1 MRECFIAAAGLG
13 WTAVRRGWLLTA
25 LLGVLLSG
33 CPDDPPPPEPEPGP
47 WSLVAQG
54 RAEALLSIGGR
65 SRSDV
70 WAVGADRGQGPLVLH
85 YDGTQW
91 KQQPMEHRG
100 DLWWVHAFENGPV
113 LMAGG
118 NATILR
124 YENGAFTRM
133 RTPGL
138 ARHTVYGVWGTS
150 PEDAYAVGSV
160 SGQSGFIWH
169 SDGTQWSEVAL
180 PYDELPRTADGDI
193 PGFFKVWGTGGDVYV
208 VGAQG
213 VVLRSRAGGAFTR
226 IPTDT
231 TSRLF
236 TVHGAGGVVTVVGGE
251 SQGEILELDEAAGRF
266 VSRSPDGC
274 PLLQGV
280 SLQADGTGWATGFR
294 GEVFQRRSG
303 GLWQRVAVGLPLD
316 LESLHATWVDPQ
328 GGVWAVGGNVLSGGL
343 NAGTLLHRGPAVAEV
358 PAPVDPGPTPPASC
372 PAAAVDPRPEGSIA
386 RRWNEQILGA
396 IRRDLPRPT
405 VHARN
410 LYHLSAAMWDV
421 WAAYDATAD
430 GVFYREKHSAP
441 DVAAARAE
449 ALSYAAYR
457 VLTHRYTQAIG
468 GATSAACFRAF
479 MEKLGYSPDAMG
491 IDGDSPRALGNRVAQ
506 IIIGAGADDGANEQN
521 DYKDTTG
528 FQFVNAPLV
537 VDTPSITLA
546 QPSVWQ
552 PLNLAVAVTQN
563 GIITASGVQ
572 GYIGAHWGRVTP
584 FALTRPEGGGLY
596 LDPGAPPAFGPELRE
611 HVVEV
616 LRKTSWSG
624 SDEQVDLSPGAFGNN
639 SLGANDGTGHPVNPV
654 TGQPYAPNLVR
665 RGDFARVLAEFWAD
679 GPKSETPPGHWNVLA
694 NTVADSPGFSRR
706 LYGTGEP
713 LDALEWDVK
722 VYLALNGAV
731 HDAAIVAWEVKRVH
745 ATARPITLLR
755 YMGALG
761 QSTDPSGPAY
771 HPDGLPLVPG
781 LIEVVTA
788 ESSAPGQRHAHLARF
803 RGQVVVNTWRGEPGD
818 RVHDVGGTGWM
829 RAVEW
834 MPYQLRTFVTPAFP
848 GFISGHSTFS
858 RASAEVLT
866 TLTGSP
872 YFPGGLGEFVAGRN
886 AYLTFERGPSTDVR
900 LQWATYYDAADQ
912 AGQSRLWGGIH
923 IEPDDLVGRR
933 LGHDVGLAA
942 VERAK
947 TFFDGTAVPDA
958 PQ

>member
-1 MRECFIAAAGLG
+1 MPQHPFTPLEPR
-13 WTAVRRGWLLTA
+13 VRAHGGWLLT
-25 LLGVLLSG
+25 LLFGVLLGG
-33 CPDDPPPPEPEPGP
+33 CPEPVPPEPVP
-47 WSLVAQG
+47 WTSVAQS
-54 RAEALLSIGGR
+54 RPEALLAVSGR
-65 SRSDV
+65 SSSDV
-70 WAVGADRGQGPLVLH
+70 WAVGADRGRGPAVLH
-85 YDGTQW
+85 YDGKAWRELATGQ
-91 KQQPMEHRG
+91 RG
-100 DLWWVHAFENGPV
+100 DLWWVHAFEKGPV
-113 LMAGG
+113 MMAGG
-118 NATILR
+118 NATLLR
-124 YENGAFTRM
+124 YEDGVFTRM

-138 ARHTVYGVWGTS
+138 ARHTVYGVWGPS
-150 PEDAYAVGSV
+150 PEDVYAVGSV

-169 SDGTQWSEVAL
+169 YDGTQWSEVAL

-208 VGAQG
+208 VGARG
-213 VVLRSRAGGAFTR
+213 VVLRSRAGAAFTR

-251 SQGEILELDEAAGRF
+251 GQGEILELDEAAGRF
-266 VSRSPDGC
+266 VSRSPEGC

-280 SLQADGTGWATGFR
+280 SLSADGTGWATGFR
-294 GEVFQRRSG
+294 GEVYRRRALG
-303 GLWQRVAVGLPLD
+303 RWERVPLGLPLE
-316 LESLHATWVDPQ
+316 LESLHAAWMDPE

-343 NAGTLLHRGPAVAEV
+343 NAGTLLHRGPAVATV
-358 PAPVDPGPTPPASC
+358 PAPVDPDPTPAATC

-396 IRRDLPRPT
+396 IRRDIPRPT

-410 LYHLSAAMWDV
+410 LYHLSAALWDV

-430 GVFYREKHSAP
+430 GVFLREKHTAP
-441 DVAAARAE
+441 DVAAARTE
-449 ALSYAAYR
+449 AMSYAAYR
-457 VLTHRYTQAIG
+457 VLTHRYTKAIG
-468 GATSAACFRAF
+468 GPTSAACFRAF
-479 MEKLGYSPDAMG
+479 MEKLGYAPDAVG
-491 IDGDSPRALGNRVAQ
+491 TDGDSPRALGNRVAQ
-506 IIIGAGADDGANEQN
+506 AILSAGAGDGANEQQ
-521 DYKDTTG
+521 DYKDTTAW
-528 FQFVNAPLV
+528 QAVNTPLV
-537 VDTPSITLA
+537 VDVPGLTVANPSL
-546 QPSVWQ
+546 WQ

-572 GYIGAHWGRVTP
+572 GYIGAHWGKVTP
-584 FALTRPEGGGLY
+584 FALTRPAGGGLY
-596 LDPGAPPAFGPELRE
+596 LDPGAPPVFGAELRA

-616 LRKTSWSG
+616 LRKTSWTG
-624 SDEQVDLSPGAFGNN
+624 SDERVDLSPGAFGNN
-639 SLGANDGTGHPVNPV
+639 PLGTNDGTGYPVNPV
-654 TGQPYAPNLVR
+654 TGQPYAPHVVK

-694 NTVADSPGFSRR
+694 NSVADSPGFSRR
-706 LYGTGEP
+706 LFGTGEP
-713 LDALEWDVK
+713 VDALEWDVK

-745 ATARPITLLR
+745 ATARPITLVR
-755 YMGALG
+755 YMGRLG
-761 QSTDPSGPAY
+761 QSTDPAGPAY
-771 HPDGLPLVPG
+771 HPEGLPLVPG

-803 RGQVVVNTWRGEPGD
+803 LGQVVVNTWQGEPGD
-818 RVHDVGGTGWM
+818 RIHEVGGTGWM

-866 TLTGSP
+866 ALTGSP
-872 YFPGGLGEFVAGRN
+872 YFPGGLGEFVAGRD

-923 IEPDDLVGRR
+923 VAPDDFMGRK
-933 LGHDVGLAA
+933 LGNKVGLSALEHA
-942 VERAK
+942 QR
-947 TFFDGTAVPDA
+947 FFDGTAA
-958 PQ
+958 P